1 MGFNIFGKKVKLSPG
16 ASPKVSQ
23 NAVLPADLEKIIS
36 TLKSRFGEN
45 QDVVYRQFLLDED
58 GKQAAVV
65 YIDELSDS
73 TMINHLFARSASS
86 VEDDKRSSLQA
97 DLLGYYAMHF
107 LSLTSVTDIGTFDE
121 AVQKILQGNSI
132 FFIDGYNKAISISTS
147 KWDKRSIPE
156 PTVEN
161 EVRAPQEAFIEDLK
175 TNMSLIRRRI
185 QNEKLRFLQLKIGE
199 VTKTDIC
206 ISYLQDKADP
216 SLVAEVKNRLEA
228 IQMESVEESKY
239 LEECIVDH
247 PYSIFPLIDHTERPD
262 RVAGMLM
269 EGRIAILT
277 NGTPWVLIVP
287 TIFPQLFST
296 AGDYYQNFYFA
307 TFLRWLRFIAFIFA
321 LTIPAFYIALITIH
335 QEMIP
340 TQLALRIAGSR
351 SGVPFPAV
359 VEALLMEISFEILRE
374 AGIRLPKAAGQ
385 AVSIVGALIIGQA
398 AVEAGIVSPIKVIV
412 VSLTGI
418 SSFAI
423 ASYSLGLTVR
433 LLRFPLMLLASILG
447 IPGITVAFLALLTY
461 MASLKSFGVAY
472 LSPLSPFIWPDI
484 KDMSIRAPRFI
495 LGRAKHQFGKKEQR
509 ADEFEMEDEAKT

>member
-1 MGFNIFGKKVKLSPG
+1 MGFHNFRKKVKLTSG
-16 ASPKVSQ
+16 ATSKAPHDVL
-23 NAVLPADLEKIIS
+23 LPADLEQVIS
-36 TLKSRFGEN
+36 MLKSRFGDN
-45 QDVVYRQFLLDED
+45 QDIVYRSFRLNEE
-58 GKQAAVV
+58 GKKAAIV

-73 TMINHLFARSASS
+73 ALINQLFPRAVPSAEENNRSTS
-86 VEDDKRSSLQA
+86 QG
-97 DLLGYYAMHF
+97 DLLAYYAMHF
-107 LSLTSVTDIGTFDE
+107 LSLTSVTNMETLDE
-121 AVQKILQGNSI
+121 IVQKILQGNTS
-132 FFIDGYNKAISISTS
+132 FFIDGFNQALSISTS
-147 KWDKRSIPE
+147 KWEKRSIPE
-156 PTVEN
+156 PNVEN

-175 TNMSLIRRRI
+175 TNVSLIRRRI
-185 QNEKLRFLQLKIGE
+185 QNEKLQFLQLKIGE
-199 VTKTDIC
+199 ITKTDVC

-216 SLVAEVKNRLEA
+216 SLVAEVKARLEA
-228 IQMESVEESKY
+228 VQLESVEESKY

-287 TIFPQLFST
+287 TVFPQLFST

-307 TFLRWLRFIAFIFA
+307 TFLRWLRFVAFIFA
-321 LTIPAFYIALITIH
+321 LTIPSFYIALITIH

-359 VEALLMEISFEILRE
+359 VEALLMEVSFEILRE

-433 LLRFPLMLLASILG
+433 LLRFPLMILASILG

-472 LSPLSPFIWPDI
+472 LSPLSPFTWPDI
-484 KDMSIRAPRFI
+484 RDMSVRAPRFI
-495 LGRAKHQFGKKEQR
+495 LGRAKHHFGKKDKR